1 MLLLLLLYVVLL
13 LLNGERSKSSWHQST
28 NTIERGRT
36 WKCKTETVVV
46 GDLSDFVR
54 ARAAKPNAK
63 EDERRSHAQNLTKY
77 KYKEIHNKRAI
88 EFEIVNCASW

>member
-1 MLLLLLLYVVLL
+1 MQKMLLILLVYVLLL
-13 LLNGERSKSSWHQST
+13 LLNGENSKSSWHQSK

-36 WKCKTETVVV
+36 WKCKTESVVV

-63 EDERRSHAQNLTKY
+63 EDERGSHAQNQTKY
-77 KYKEIHNKRAI
+77 K
-88 EFEIVNCASW
+88 